1 LKRYCNHLSF
11 ILAYFRSVPDAY
23 AEKLIEEKVLTQQE
37 VNWIVQKHTDYL
49 TEELKN
55 FESYQE
61 EVLFL
66 KKKMKIFNILKKI
79 HRNHISNINGPV
91 FSRLQITL
99 QCGTQD

>member
-1 LKRYCNHLSF
+1 LQSF
-11 ILAYFRSVPDAY
+11 VTLLAYFRSVPDAY

-55 FESYQE
+55 FGSYQE

-66 KKKMKIFNILKKI
+66 NKKNEDFQYLKKI